1 MLFNISN
8 AYMSGHVSLCNVCLF
23 YTKRVQHMFGGMWD
37 DRNFDGGMWE
47 KIMAGAGFAHF
58 NRWDAG

>member
-1 MLFNISN
+1 
-8 AYMSGHVSLCNVCLF
+8 
-23 YTKRVQHMFGGMWD
+23 MFGGMWD
-37 DRNFDGGMWE
+37 DRNFDGGVWE